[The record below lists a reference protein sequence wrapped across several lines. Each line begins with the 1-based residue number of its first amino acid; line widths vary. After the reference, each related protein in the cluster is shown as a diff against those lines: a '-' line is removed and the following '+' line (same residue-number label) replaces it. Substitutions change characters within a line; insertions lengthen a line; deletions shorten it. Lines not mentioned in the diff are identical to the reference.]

1 MIPQRQLPKELE
13 LLMLRFLSD
22 PKEFSLDDFISS
34 VIVAVL
40 EIHHGNRIHAARQL
54 KMNIRTLRTRLQAI
68 EALGYEVP
76 QSKNGR
82 PRKEV

>member
-1 MIPQRQLPKELE
+1 MIPQRSLPKDLKILMQT
-13 LLMLRFLSD
+13 LLAD

-40 EIHHGNRIHAARQL
+40 ELHQGNRIHTARQL
-54 KMNIRTLRTRLQAI
+54 KMNLRTLRKKLNMI